1 MSAHLTIASV
11 TAVLKNLLENTVVA
25 RGVTSAVGG
34 DITVTAVSP
43 DRITA
48 GSDEKPQLNLFLYQ
62 ITPASMLRTPG
73 LSLELYYLITA
84 YGAQDFQAEILLG
97 HAVQTMI
104 EHQHLSGDTIQKTL
118 AALGGGKSTRSAQP
132 TLTALSGSSLGGRSW
147 AIRSM
152 TSSRALGMCR
162 ARLWLPASGTS
173 GSAAPWISSV
183 GAVIFAS
190 RSARLPSVKIASS

>member
-11 TAVLKNLLENTVVA
+11 TAVLKNLLENTVVS

-48 GSDEKPQLNLFLYQ
+48 GGDEKPQLNLFLYQ
-62 ITPASMLRTPG
+62 ITPASMLRAPG

-84 YGAQDFQAEILLG
+84 YGAQDYQAEILLG
-97 HAVQTMI
+97 HAVQTMV
-104 EHQHLSGDTIQKTL
+104 EHQHLTGDTIQKTL

-132 TLTALSGSSLGGRSW
+132 TLTALAGSSLGGNV
-147 AIRSM
+147 
-152 TSSRALGMCR
+152 SSLEVRPQFLDADTLGKLWSALQAKYR
-162 ARLWLPASGTS
+162 PSVTYRISGVPLGELSLATS
-173 GSAAPWISSV
+173 GS
-183 GAVIFAS
+183 S
-190 RSARLPSVKIASS
+190 RSAKS